1 MVQENPKGA
10 LICPHSRE
18 GRCPGPKP
26 GSDPFRGGGP
36 LDCRGMRLGRF
47 SCRLFAGLAG
57 VVVPLLLAPAALAAD
72 GVGVYGRTDDKV
84 VTYFAFGVIAFFAIL
99 VTVLSLI
106 QIRLENRK
114 ERRTQ
119 DLERLGSR

>member
-1 MVQENPKGA
+1 MRF
-10 LICPHSRE
+10 LHFSRRLLV
-18 GRCPGPKP
+18 GLVAVV
-26 GSDPFRGGGP
+26 GP
-36 LDCRGMRLGRF
+36 L
-47 SCRLFAGLAG
+47 
-57 VVVPLLLAPAALAAD
+57 VIAPAAMAAD
-72 GVGVYGRTDDKV
+72 GVGVYGRTTDKS
-84 VTYFAFGVIAFFAIL
+84 VTYFAFGLIAFFAIL

>member
-1 MVQENPKGA
+1 MRFATSLRRLLVGLVA
-10 LICPHSRE
+10 VV
-18 GRCPGPKP
+18 
-26 GSDPFRGGGP
+26 GP
-36 LDCRGMRLGRF
+36 L
-47 SCRLFAGLAG
+47 
-57 VVVPLLLAPAALAAD
+57 VIAPAAMAAD
-72 GVGVYGRTDDKV
+72 GVGTYGRTDDKV
-84 VTYFAFGVIAFFAIL
+84 VTYFAFGTIAFFAIL

>member
-1 MVQENPKGA
+1 
-10 LICPHSRE
+10 
-18 GRCPGPKP
+18 
-26 GSDPFRGGGP
+26 
-36 LDCRGMRLGRF
+36 MRLGKF
-47 SCRLFAGLAG
+47 SRRLLPGLLAL
-57 VVVPLLLAPAALAAD
+57 VALLLLAPAAMAAD

-84 VTYFAFGVIAFFAIL
+84 VTFFAFGLIAFFAIL

-114 ERRTQ
+114 QRRTE

>member
-1 MVQENPKGA
+1 
-10 LICPHSRE
+10 
-18 GRCPGPKP
+18 
-26 GSDPFRGGGP
+26 
-36 LDCRGMRLGRF
+36 MRSGNFIR
-47 SCRLFAGLAG
+47 RLLVGFVA
-57 VVVPLLLAPAALAAD
+57 VVVPLVIAPAAMAAD

-84 VTYFAFGVIAFFAIL
+84 VTFFAFGLIAFFAIL

>member
-1 MVQENPKGA
+1 MRRRAVKAQPA
-10 LICPHSRE
+10 S
-18 GRCPGPKP
+18 
-26 GSDPFRGGGP
+26 
-36 LDCRGMRLGRF
+36 CRFVRLPGMRFTRSRLLLAP
-47 SCRLFAGLAG
+47 LFAVIGL
-57 VVVPLLLAPAALAAD
+57 LLLAPAAMAAD

-84 VTYFAFGVIAFFAIL
+84 VTFFAFGLIAFFAIL

-106 QIRLENRK
+106 QIRLDNRK

>member
-1 MVQENPKGA
+1 
-10 LICPHSRE
+10 
-18 GRCPGPKP
+18 
-26 GSDPFRGGGP
+26 
-36 LDCRGMRLGRF
+36 MRLGRF
-47 SCRLFAGLAG
+47 SRKVFAGLLA
-57 VVVPLLLAPAALAAD
+57 VVVPLVIAPAAMAAD
-72 GVGVYGRTDDKV
+72 GVGVYGRTDDKI

>member
-1 MVQENPKGA
+1 MRFVN
-10 LICPHSRE
+10 S
-18 GRCPGPKP
+18 
-26 GSDPFRGGGP
+26 FRRLLVGLLAAVGP
-36 LDCRGMRLGRF
+36 L
-47 SCRLFAGLAG
+47 
-57 VVVPLLLAPAALAAD
+57 VIAPSAMAAD
-72 GVGVYGRTDDKV
+72 GVGVYGRTDDKI
-84 VTYFAFGVIAFFAIL
+84 VTFFAFGLIAFFAIL

>member
-1 MVQENPKGA
+1 
-10 LICPHSRE
+10 
-18 GRCPGPKP
+18 
-26 GSDPFRGGGP
+26 
-36 LDCRGMRLGRF
+36 MRLGNFTR
-47 SCRLFAGLAG
+47 RLLVGFVA
-57 VVVPLLLAPAALAAD
+57 VVVPLVIVPAAMAAD
-72 GVGVYGRTDDKV
+72 GVGVYGRTNDKV
-84 VTYFAFGVIAFFAIL
+84 ITYFMFGVIAFFAIL

>member
-1 MVQENPKGA
+1 MHSGN
-10 LICPHSRE
+10 LIR
-18 GRCPGPKP
+18 
-26 GSDPFRGGGP
+26 
-36 LDCRGMRLGRF
+36 RLLVGF
-47 SCRLFAGLAG
+47 VA
-57 VVVPLLLAPAALAAD
+57 VVVSLVIAPAAMAAD

-84 VTYFAFGVIAFFAIL
+84 VTFFAFGLIAFFAIL